1 MPGSPND
8 DAVRLRRSTPDKQFS
23 AINRTYHKLLNV
35 CVPDDKSG
43 RKEYEKKV
51 RFRLSH
57 LSDSIEKCTLLT
69 HNRFAH
75 AQMGSLDRYRNR
87 KIHKLKDA
95 IVRKYKGFL
104 VYDIF
109 RTMASS
115 EYSFHSRYSSLT
127 GEEPKN
133 RT

>member
-1 MPGSPND
+1 M
-8 DAVRLRRSTPDKQFS
+8 
-23 AINRTYHKLLNV
+23 
-35 CVPDDKSG
+35 PDDKSG
-43 RKEYEKKV
+43 RIEYEKKV

-57 LSDSIEKCTLLT
+57 LTDSIEKCTLLSR
-69 HNRFAH
+69 NRYAH

-95 IVRKYKGFL
+95 TVRKSGGFP

-115 EYSFHSRYSSLT
+115 EYSFHSRYVSLT
-127 GEEPKN
+127 EETPAKN
-133 RT
+133 K